1 MLYSNESVD
10 AGMTERVARLLA
22 RKFGKETD
30 WEAHVGTAREI
41 MREMRT
47 PDKGTVE
54 VARQCVPARVNVVG
68 VWELLIDLSLYE
80 EELEEQEPPRPPL
93 AASWNLIQGDK
104 GPDWLPRTATDA

>member
-1 MLYSNESVD
+1 MLFSNQPVD
-10 AGMTERVARLLA
+10 AGMTERVARILA
-22 RKFGKETD
+22 RKVGKEAN

-54 VARQCVPARVNVVG
+54 VARQCVAPRINVVG

-80 EELEEQEPPRPPL
+80 DELEEQEPPRPHL
-93 AASWNLIQGDK
+93 RLVG
-104 GPDWLPRTATDA
+104 T